1 MNKLYEVCNITI
13 NRNNPILNLDVMAT
27 CGNRLLAINPMT
39 IIPLN
44 CHCLSRIFKSM
55 LSWIFLKIFYL
66 TNLKWLIFCCQ
77 LNDGPNQL
85 YSSPLFY
92 QPGNRLREKW
102 LRLTSSFHLR
112 YLNLLCGCST
122 NHLSLAFKLVLR
134 YTHITNQF
142 IMISYFIWILT
153 FLSTITAWHLSHWLR
168 VFVFFGF
175 LELFHHWSLQHSF

>member
-1 MNKLYEVCNITI
+1 M
-13 NRNNPILNLDVMAT
+13 NRNNPILNLDVTAT
-27 CGNRLLAINPMT
+27 YGNRLLAINPMT
-39 IIPLN
+39 IIPSH
-44 CHCLSRIFKSM
+44 CRCLSRIFK
-55 LSWIFLKIFYL
+55 LVLFWIFLMIFYL
-66 TNLKWLIFCCQ
+66 INLKWLIFCCQ
-77 LNDGPNQL
+77 LNDGLNQL

-122 NHLSLAFKLVLR
+122 NHLSLRFKLVLR

-153 FLSTITAWHLSHWLR
+153 FLSIITAWHLSHLPM
-168 VFVFFGF
+168 VFAFFGC

>member
-1 MNKLYEVCNITI
+1 MK
-13 NRNNPILNLDVMAT
+13 RNNPIHNLDITAT
-27 CGNRLLAINPMT
+27 YGNQLLTINRMT

-44 CHCLSRIFKSM
+44 CHCLSRIFTIQ
-55 LSWIFLKIFYL
+55 LSWIFLMIFYL

-77 LNDGPNQL
+77 LNDGLNQL

-92 QPGNRLREKW
+92 QPANRLREKW

-112 YLNLLCGCST
+112 YLNLFCGCST
-122 NHLSLAFKLVLR
+122 NHLSLIFKLVLR

-153 FLSTITAWHLSHWLR
+153 FLSIITAWHLSHLLR
-168 VFVFFGF
+168 VFVFFDC